1 MQLVHNVSDILSLE
15 DQFLSAL
22 LCVWVQIAFSS
33 DLTALEFQAR
43 DVTFM
48 ELYNTSK
55 KKKSCFYHILNV
67 PYSWFSTDR

>member
-55 KKKSCFYHILNV
+55 KKKILFL
-67 PYSWFSTDR
+67 PYLECTVLLVFHR